1 MFTAVENV
9 DVIICIM
16 VRSEDFILNTGM
28 KLYIQKGK

>member
-16 VRSEDFILNTGM
+16 VQFEDFILNTGM
-28 KLYIQKGK
+28 KLDIQRGK